1 MKKTWMLMVFLCISL
16 MAWGQ
21 DIETI
26 KAKAQAGDPE
36 AQVELGKAYL
46 EGKEGLTKDEATAV
60 KWFRKAAEQGNAE
73 GQYEL
78 GVCYFYGQGI
88 ISNNKEAERW
98 LRKSA
103 DQCYATSYRMLG
115 YYYKLQKDKSTAIY
129 WYKKYADYAYEN
141 NWDLGF
147 SILDLQ
153 ELGVNYDP
161 SIKEKNNLNS
171 SASDKVSQSECPHSF
186 SYTYNPNGLYIEAT
200 DEKNII
206 IMENYADNFV
216 TANLSVIAVDES
228 SKILSIILS
237 ESKSVGRI
245 SKLLWKGSANLAIT
259 LSNGE
264 VFRCSSNA
272 CSIKKGYGSLTTSMS
287 ASAGFLNLRSTNSPS
302 GNANKS
308 YAEKQFSTYDITKIV
323 LNDCTFVVRSDTSS
337 DKERMMR
344 SACTIKAMLDDLKK
358 RIE

>member
-36 AQVELGKAYL
+36 MQVKLGNAYFGG
-46 EGKEGLTKDEATAV
+46 EGITENHTEAL
-60 KWFRKAAEQGNAE
+60 KWYRKAAEQEYDGDYYLSL
-73 GQYEL
+73 GMIYQYEMD
-78 GVCYFYGQGI
+78 
-88 ISNNKEAERW
+88 NKENE
-98 LRKSA
+98 
-103 DQCYATSYRMLG
+103 
-115 YYYKLQKDKSTAIY
+115 AIK
-129 WYKKYADYAYEN
+129 WYKKYADYLYKSGYEFSMAEAFLKV
-141 NWDLGF
+141 LG
-147 SILDLQ
+147 I
-153 ELGVNYDP
+153 VYDP
-161 SIKEKNNLNS
+161 RTKETTYLNS
-171 SASDKVSQSECPHSF
+171 SASDKEPQTEQPHSF

>member
-26 KAKAQAGDPE
+26 RAKAQAGDPE
-36 AQVELGKAYL
+36 AQVELGYAYSY
-46 EGKEGLTKDEATAV
+46 GKGITKNEEEAI
-60 KWFRKAAEQGNAE
+60 KWYHKAAEQGY
-73 GQYEL
+73 GDSYYHL
-78 GVCYFYGQGI
+78 GLIYKYVK
-88 ISNNKEAERW
+88 NNKSEAIKW
-98 LRKSA
+98 FKKFVN
-103 DQCYATSYRMLG
+103 
-115 YYYKLQKDKSTAIY
+115 YYYKNHGEEPSAVIEELKV
-129 WYKKYADYAYEN
+129 
-141 NWDLGF
+141 
-147 SILDLQ
+147 
-153 ELGVNYDP
+153 LGVNYDP
-161 SIKEKNNLNS
+161 RTKETTYLNS
-171 SASDKVSQSECPHSF
+171 SASDKEPQTKQPHSF

-200 DEKNII
+200 DEKNAI

-216 TANLSVIAVDES
+216 TAHLSVIAVDES

-337 DKERMMR
+337 DKEHMMR